1 MTIEILEIEV
11 PEPFEDAMYRRELL
25 TYQQNV
31 IDEHPRSAQAQ
42 IGPSEV
48 GGCPTKVAWKLVHG
62 GDSEREGGFAAHKGT
77 LYHEWLDIHV
87 FGRDG
92 GPTKMPD
99 GSQRWFS
106 NLSLEPVVP
115 WVNGGTLD
123 LYDLL
128 HQRVID
134 FKVPG
139 DYTMTAVRN
148 GKLGLSY
155 YIQSMIYGLGLE
167 QQGYPVTST
176 GLLYIPQCGDEL
188 HAVARGAVLKLW
200 HFDRTVAL
208 KALGNANRI
217 KAYADEVGIAVALET
232 LPKRSDWCA
241 SCPAFLG
248 NNDRRATCP
257 GVVDRPVAKKKVS
270 SNPFATS

>member
-1 MTIEILEIEV
+1 MTDIDLAEIEV
-11 PEPFEDAMYRRELL
+11 PEPFGDPMYRRELL

-31 IDEHPRSAQAQ
+31 IDEHPRSSQIQ

-48 GGCPTKVAWKLVHG
+48 GGCATKVAWKMTYG
-62 GDSEREGGFAAHKGT
+62 GDSDREGGFAAHKGT

-92 GPTKMPD
+92 GPTRMPD
-99 GSQRWFS
+99 GSQRWYS
-106 NLSLEPVVP
+106 NLKLEEVVP

-123 LYDLL
+123 LYDRLM
-128 HQRVID
+128 QRVID

-139 DYTMTAVRN
+139 DWTMKSVRD
-148 GKLGLSY
+148 GKLGVGY
-155 YIQSMIYGLGLE
+155 YIQSMVYAFALE

-188 HAVARGAVLKLW
+188 HGIAKGAILKLW
-200 HFDRTVAL
+200 HYDRTVAL

-217 KAYADEVGIAVALET
+217 RAYVDEVGIAEALEV
-232 LPKRSDWCA
+232 LPKRSDFCS
-241 SCPAFLG
+241 SCPAFIG
-248 NNDRRATCP
+248 NNDRRATCA
-257 GVVDRPVAKKKVS
+257 GIVERGVAKKTKS
-270 SNPFATS
+270 DNPFAK